1 MHGIGSNVLF
11 SHLFLIS
18 VLEDGKKQTIHDC
31 YYTVSQLRLLGVVTE
46 ELSRLFLLNAGSAW
60 MVLSRSFVE
69 YCIVGWDNLP
79 RTLLMYYANFVSSPE
94 GYFQTLVCNTP
105 EYVHT
110 VANHDM
116 HYISWDYPPKQH
128 PHTLSVN
135 DTAKM
140 VASGAAF
147 ARKFK
152 RDDPVLDQ
160 IDKELLGRKNGGFTP
175 GGWCSGK
182 PRCSKVGDITKL
194 KPGPGAKRLRQLLD
208 RLVSS
213 PEFSKHQCEYH
224 PH

>member
-1 MHGIGSNVLF
+1 M
-11 SHLFLIS
+11 
-18 VLEDGKKQTIHDC
+18 
-31 YYTVSQLRLLGVVTE
+31 YYT
-46 ELSRLFLLNAGSAW
+46 
-60 MVLSRSFVE
+60 
-69 YCIVGWDNLP
+69 
-79 RTLLMYYANFVSSPE
+79 NFVSSPE
-94 GYFQTLVCNTP
+94 GYFQTIVCNTP
-105 EYVHT
+105 EYKPT

-152 RDDPVLDQ
+152 QDDPVLDQ
-160 IDKELLGRKNGGFTP
+160 IDKELLGRRKNSSFTP
-175 GGWCSGK
+175 GGWCAGK

-194 KPGPGAKRLRQLLD
+194 KPGPGAKRLRRLID

-213 PEFSKHQCEYH
+213 PDFSKHQCELDNR